1 MPVTSSTGSSRIAAS
16 LVSDSSSS
24 TADPCLSGVTGDART
39 AASHRCARARAKGG
53 SGVKKRYA
61 ARAGV
66 EGTFSQADRVVGLRR
81 TRYIGLAKTHLQH
94 VVTAAATTVLRLVAW
109 FEEVPRG
116 FTRRSAL
123 ARPALTRV

>member
-1 MPVTSSTGSSRIAAS
+1 MT
-16 LVSDSSSS
+16 
-24 TADPCLSGVTGDART
+24 
-39 AASHRCARARAKGG
+39 RARLHRIDAPERERRAAAEF
-53 SGVKKRYA
+53 KKRYA

-66 EGTFSQADRVVGLRR
+66 QGTFSQADRVVGLRR

-123 ARPALTRV
+123 ARLALTRV